1 MNIILIVNLAPPPLS
16 NPSEAARAAEERARA
31 LEADHAVENLALE
44 NLLKE
49 LSQQAQMAL
58 DVAVDAQQ
66 RAASAVVGELLSWHG
81 GPTDRRR
88 AGSGPGMGMGRPGAA
103 LCLSIAMDVMRMTD
117 DTVGLGIH
125 VIFYQY
131 L

>member
-66 RAASAVVGELLSWHG
+66 RAASAVVGEAEVLSW
-81 GPTDRRR
+81 GPTDRWAVASWERTGNGNG
-88 AGSGPGMGMGRPGAA
+88 APGTA
-103 LCLSIAMDVMRMTD
+103 L
-117 DTVGLGIH
+117 
-125 VIFYQY
+125 
-131 L
+131 